1 MQTEKISISLP
12 TSLMQF
18 VENYKISKRCKSRS
32 QVIELAL
39 DLLRNKELEQQLLNT
54 LDRWERA
61 YTGYALMAVA
71 PSQQREIL
79 IYWK

>member
-18 VENYKISKRCKSRS
+18 VENYKMNKGCKSRS

-39 DLLRNKELEQQLLNT
+39 DLLRNQELEQAYREASAEN
-54 LDRWERA
+54 DPIWEI
-61 YTGYALMAVA
+61 TIGDGLTD
-71 PSQQREIL
+71 ET
-79 IYWK
+79 W

>member
-39 DLLRNKELEQQLLNT
+39 DLLRNQEL
-54 LDRWERA
+54 
-61 YTGYALMAVA
+61 
-71 PSQQREIL
+71 
-79 IYWK
+79 

>member
-18 VENYKISKRCKSRS
+18 VENYKISKGCKSRS

-39 DLLRNKELEQQLLNT
+39 NLLLNQELEQAYREASAEN
-54 LDRWERA
+54 DPNWEI
-61 YTGYALMAVA
+61 TIGDGLTD
-71 PSQQREIL
+71 ET
-79 IYWK
+79 W

>member
-12 TSLMQF
+12 ISLMQF

-39 DLLRNKELEQQLLNT
+39 DLLRNQELEQAYREASAEN
-54 LDRWERA
+54 DPNWEI
-61 YTGYALMAVA
+61 TIGDGLTD
-71 PSQQREIL
+71 ET
-79 IYWK
+79 W

>member
-18 VENYKISKRCKSRS
+18 VENYKISKGCKSRS

-39 DLLRNKELEQQLLNT
+39 DLLRNQ
-54 LDRWERA
+54 
-61 YTGYALMAVA
+61 
-71 PSQQREIL
+71 
-79 IYWK
+79 

>member
-18 VENYKISKRCKSRS
+18 VENYKMNKGCKSRS

-39 DLLRNKELEQQLLNT
+39 YLLRNQELEQAYREASAEN
-54 LDRWERA
+54 DPNWEI
-61 YTGYALMAVA
+61 TIGDGLTD
-71 PSQQREIL
+71 ET
-79 IYWK
+79 W

>member
-18 VENYKISKRCKSRS
+18 VENYKISKGCKSRS

-39 DLLRNKELEQQLLNT
+39 DLLRNQELEQAYREASAEN
-54 LDRWERA
+54 DPIWEI
-61 YTGYALMAVA
+61 TIGDGLT
-71 PSQQREIL
+71 
-79 IYWK
+79 

>member
-39 DLLRNKELEQQLLNT
+39 DLLRNKELEQAYREASAEN
-54 LDRWERA
+54 DPNWEI
-61 YTGYALMAVA
+61 TIGDGLTD
-71 PSQQREIL
+71 ET
-79 IYWK
+79 W

>member
-18 VENYKISKRCKSRS
+18 VENYKISKGCKSRS

-39 DLLRNKELEQQLLNT
+39 DLLRNQELEQAYREASAQN
-54 LDRWERA
+54 DPNWEI
-61 YTGYALMAVA
+61 TIGDGLTD
-71 PSQQREIL
+71 ET
-79 IYWK
+79 W

>member
-18 VENYKISKRCKSRS
+18 VEKYKISKGCKSRS

-39 DLLRNKELEQQLLNT
+39 NLLLNQELEQAYREASAEN
-54 LDRWERA
+54 DPSWEI
-61 YTGYALMAVA
+61 TIGDGLTD
-71 PSQQREIL
+71 ET
-79 IYWK
+79 W